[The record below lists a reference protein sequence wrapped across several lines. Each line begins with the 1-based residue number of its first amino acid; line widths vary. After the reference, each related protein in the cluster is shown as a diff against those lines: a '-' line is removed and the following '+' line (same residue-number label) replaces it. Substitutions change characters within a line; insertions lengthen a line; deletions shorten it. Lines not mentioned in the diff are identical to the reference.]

1 MSSAKNIL
9 LATGNSHKTQEIRA
23 ILGADYVVDDLAGKD
38 FPKVAETGTTF
49 LENATLK
56 AVEISKLTDQ
66 WVISD
71 DSGLEVDA
79 LGGDPGVYSSRYAGE
94 DGNDSANNAKLLK
107 ELAKLPASSPRSAR
121 FRCVIVVAKNGE
133 RLAHFSG
140 AVEGTI
146 IDKLTGDTGFGYDPL
161 FVPNSYSETFA
172 QLSPS
177 VKNELSHRSNALEL
191 ALPWIEVNI

>member
-1 MSSAKNIL
+1 MSAQKNIL
-9 LATGNSHKTQEIRA
+9 IATGNSHKTQEIRA
-23 ILGADYVVDDLAGKD
+23 ILGADYCVDDLAGKS

-79 LGGDPGVYSSRYAGE
+79 LDGDPGVYSSRYAGE
-94 DGNDSANNAKLLK
+94 DGNDAANNAKLLS
-107 ELAKLPASSPRSAR
+107 ELAKLPADTPRSAR

-140 AVEGTI
+140 AVEGQLI
-146 IDKLTGDTGFGYDPL
+146 GQLTGDTGFGYDPL
-161 FVPNSYSETFA
+161 FVPDGYSETFA
-172 QLSPS
+172 QLDPS
-177 VKNELSHRSNALEL
+177 VKNELSHRSNALQL
-191 ALPWIEVNI
+191 ALPWIESNI